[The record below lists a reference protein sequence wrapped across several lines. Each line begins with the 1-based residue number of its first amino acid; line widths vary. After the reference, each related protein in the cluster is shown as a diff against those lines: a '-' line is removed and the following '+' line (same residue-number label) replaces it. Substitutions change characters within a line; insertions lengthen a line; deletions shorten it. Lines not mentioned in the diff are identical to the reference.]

1 MKNSKFL
8 KVLAIFLVVAL
19 AVSAGFL
26 FQGKSLKAADEEA
39 VQVEAPAAPEPVV
52 EVQEIV
58 VSEEVAAP
66 VVDEAAEEGEPAA
79 ETEEAAEPVDG
90 EDAEEVEDAEDAE
103 EAEDEEEEEEEEEEE
118 VEKINPV
125 GSIYF
130 VDVNGGKLYVG
141 DVVRVCVQFA
151 EDYGVDFSYQWQF
164 NDGSGWQNA
173 PNGNGAYCEYVVD
186 KTNIGYTWQVIVTWT
201 VEE

>member
-58 VSEEVAAP
+58 VSDEVAAP
-66 VVDEAAEEGEPAA
+66 VVEEAAEEGEPAA

-103 EAEDEEEEEEEEEEE
+103 EAEEEEEEEEEENYTLD
-118 VEKINPV
+118 V
-125 GSIYF
+125 SIWLE
-130 VDVNGGKLYVG
+130 NLSEGKLVYGSNVRWHS
-141 DVVRVCVQFA
+141 VVSNA
-151 EDYGVDFSYQWQF
+151 KEGSAITYQWQYQ
-164 NDGSGWQNA
+164 DAEGWHDIPGANGDTYSFTIDETNA
-173 PNGNGAYCEYVVD
+173 
-186 KTNIGYTWQVIVTWT
+186 GYYWRVNVRA
-201 VEE
+201 VSE

>member
-58 VSEEVAAP
+58 VSDEVAAP

-79 ETEEAAEPVDG
+79 ETEEAAEPVEG

-103 EAEDEEEEEEEEEEE
+103 EAEEEEEETVLNIQIFLENLSGDT
-118 VEKINPV
+118 VYY
-125 GSIYF
+125 GSVIR
-130 VDVNGGKLYVG
+130 LYSIVTGAQEG
-141 DVVRVCVQFA
+141 DVLV
-151 EDYGVDFSYQWQF
+151 YQWQYE
-164 NDGSGWQNA
+164 DEAGWHDIVGANSDSYIFTVDHNNA
-173 PNGNGAYCEYVVD
+173 
-186 KTNIGYTWQVIVTWT
+186 GYAWRLS
-201 VEE
+201 VELAA

>member
-58 VSEEVAAP
+58 VSDEVAAP
-66 VVDEAAEEGEPAA
+66 VVDEAAEEGEHAA
-79 ETEEAAEPVDG
+79 ETEEAAEPADG

-103 EAEDEEEEEEEEEEE
+103 EAEDEEEEEEEEETVLDVQIFMQILTGDE
-118 VEKINPV
+118 VYY
-125 GSIYF
+125 GSIIRLGS
-130 VDVNGGKLYVG
+130 VVTGAQEG
-141 DVVRVCVQFA
+141 DVLV
-151 EDYGVDFSYQWQF
+151 YQWQF
-164 NDGSGWQNA
+164 NDGSGWQDIAGANGDSYTFTVDHVNA
-173 PNGNGAYCEYVVD
+173 
-186 KTNIGYTWQVIVTWT
+186 TYTWRLVVN
-201 VEE
+201 VAA